1 MGGWRVGGGGSFF
14 PPLDFMIRGLT
25 EEISYFEGEPQESLA
40 LPRFVCV
47 FFSSTVYGARG
58 PCFLLHKEQIG
69 LIFSFFIHF
78 FPRKKTARHE
88 ESLKKSDWIL
98 AFFFH

>member
-1 MGGWRVGGGGSFF
+1 MGGGSFF
-14 PPLDFMIRGLT
+14 PPLAFMIRGLT

-47 FFSSTVYGARG
+47 SFSSSVYEANG

-69 LIFSFFIHF
+69 LIFSFFIH
-78 FPRKKTARHE
+78 PPPQKKITRHE
-88 ESLKKSDWIL
+88 ARLKKK
-98 AFFFH
+98 